1 MPTLPQHPGA
11 WARVTAR
18 IRDPVCGSNRKGRD
32 LFEPAV
38 WGQAGALGAA
48 RWGSASQGTPP
59 AGLWKGNGVGS
70 SQPEPLRAPASAH
83 GPAAPPSPGASVRGP
98 AGDQAV
104 RTGRGCSP
112 ASPAAGAVSRLS
124 PLPPGHGA
132 WAKSCSRGF
141 YTSGEGG
148 CLGSPARPLPLA
160 SWARCLLGWWRL
172 RAVKRWHVTCPGR
185 EAPGPSEPVTLQR
198 SR

>member
-11 WARVTAR
+11 WARVTTR

-32 LFEPAV
+32 LFELAV

-83 GPAAPPSPGASVRGP
+83 GPAAPPVLVFLLEDLQVTRPYVQGGAAPQPPRQQEPCPACRRSLPGTEPGLNLAAEAFIP
-98 AGDQAV
+98 AG
-104 RTGRGCSP
+104 R
-112 ASPAAGAVSRLS
+112 AGALAAPHGPSLW
-124 PLPPGHGA
+124 PPGLA
-132 WAKSCSRGF
+132 VCLA
-141 YTSGEGG
+141 GG
-148 CLGSPARPLPLA
+148 G
-160 SWARCLLGWWRL
+160 
-172 RAVKRWHVTCPGR
+172 
-185 EAPGPSEPVTLQR
+185 
-198 SR
+198 